1 MAGPLAGTRVL
12 DLTQVLFGPYC
23 TMLLA
28 DMGAEVIKIER
39 PIVGDISRGNGPVVR
54 GLSTYFLSL
63 NRGKKS
69 ITIDLSKP
77 RGVEVFL
84 KLVETADILVQNY
97 TVGTMEKLGLGYDR
111 VTARNP
117 RIIYA
122 AGSGFGQ
129 FGPFANRPA
138 FDVTIQ
144 AQGGVMSL
152 TGEDGG
158 RPLRPGAS
166 YGDIAAG
173 LFLCTAVLGA
183 LHERQKS
190 GQGQYIDISML
201 DCQVSIQENAFVRY
215 LNTGE
220 LPHALGTRHPV
231 FTPFQ
236 LFETRDSWVALALRG
251 GLNDQW
257 PLFCALI
264 DRLDIIDD
272 PRFRDG
278 WSRTQHYND
287 LAPILNEALKA
298 HTTDE
303 WLEQFVA
310 AGIACGPV
318 NNIAQVASHPQVA
331 ARNMIVGIEHPTAGK
346 FKVAN
351 SPFNFSR
358 TPSGAAGSPPDLG
371 QHTDEILTGLLG
383 MKVAEVR
390 RLKEAGIV

>member
-39 PIVGDISRGNGPVVR
+39 PVVGDISRGNGPVVR

-69 ITIDLSKP
+69 VTIDLSKP
-77 RGVEVFL
+77 RGAELFL
-84 KLVETADILVQNY
+84 KLAETADVLVQNY

-111 VTARNP
+111 VSARNP

-152 TGEDGG
+152 TGEEGG

-173 LFLCTAVLGA
+173 LFLCTAILAA
-183 LHERQKS
+183 LHERQTS
-190 GQGQYIDISML
+190 GRGQFIDIGML
-201 DCQVSIQENAFVRY
+201 DCQVAVMENAFVRY
-215 LNTGE
+215 LNTGD
-220 LPHALGTRHPV
+220 LPRALGTRHPV

-236 LFETRDSWVALALRG
+236 LFQTKDSWVALALRG

-278 WSRTQHYND
+278 WSRTQHYYE

-298 HTTDE
+298 RTTDE
-303 WLEQFVA
+303 WLEEFVG

-318 NNIAQVASHPQVA
+318 NNIAQVAEHPQVT
-331 ARNMIVGIEHPTAGK
+331 ARNMIVEIEHPTAGK

-351 SPFNFSR
+351 SPFNFAR
-358 TPSGAAGSPPDLG
+358 TPSGASGAPPDLG
-371 QHTDEILTGLLG
+371 QHTSEVLTGLLG
-383 MKVAEVR
+383 MKPAEVR
-390 RLKEAGIV
+390 RLKDAGVV